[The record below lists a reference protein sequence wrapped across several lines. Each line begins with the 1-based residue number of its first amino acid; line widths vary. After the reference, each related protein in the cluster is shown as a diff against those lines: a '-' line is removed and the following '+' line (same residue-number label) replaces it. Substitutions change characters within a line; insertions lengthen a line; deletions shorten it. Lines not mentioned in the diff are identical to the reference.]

1 VARKFQ
7 TASLQALEKRKSP
20 NLRKRVS
27 NMCAT
32 CGCGKPKD
40 KHGMKSLKDANKKFA
55 KKAATKAPAKKAVMN
70 RKKGM

>member
-1 VARKFQ
+1 
-7 TASLQALEKRKSP
+7 
-20 NLRKRVS
+20 
-27 NMCAT
+27 MCST

-55 KKAATKAPAKKAVMN
+55 KKTAPAKGKKSSMV